1 MLGTHLNIETFFN
14 ALDCSKF
21 SDSKKAL
28 IDAQIKKCKR
38 LQGEN
43 RYNIE
48 YKQARETLLK
58 LYMEYYTLCEDE
70 DEDKVSILKT
80 LKDNIKETDRI
91 NKEKKEKLD
100 SMKAIIDKQNKNLVS
115 IDEDIEKQKHY
126 DAVKQHRIIGSEN
139 LRKRSFIEYYI
150 YIVLI
155 IVFVLIQIILL
166 VF

>member
-28 IDAQIKKCKR
+28 IEAQIKKCKR

-58 LYMEYYTLCEDE
+58 LYMEYYTLCG
-70 DEDKVSILKT
+70 DKESILNI

-139 LRKRSFIEYYI
+139 LRKRSFVEYYI

-155 IVFVLIQIILL
+155 IVIVLIQIILL